1 MIITL
6 GEDGV
11 LLVGDSLEH
20 YESTVQE
27 VSDVTGAGDVFMAAL
42 VLGLEFQWPVSKA
55 TRVANRLA
63 GLSVSKSGTYIITKQ
78 DWKEASEAEQ

>member
-1 MIITL
+1 
-6 GEDGV
+6 
-11 LLVGDSLEH
+11 
-20 YESTVQE
+20 
-27 VSDVTGAGDVFMAAL
+27 MAAL

-63 GLSVSKSGTYIITKQ
+63 GLSVSRSGTYIITKQ